1 MTLSPGAGGGTV
13 IPPSASD
20 NLTAPLQLP
29 AAVGAPLTTEGGNTL
44 DSGAGDQ
51 AVPTGVTTWGLSGWM
66 TSIQATGISL
76 SYAGSYQFGLGAV
89 SAPALGGD
97 GTNFYVSANTGSI
110 YLRSIPGTQNNASI
124 VTTTG
129 FQVCDSAGAVTTIL
143 PSDGGISTTPPAVAT
158 PAIPATGVA
167 VTNST
172 GVDVMVYIAGGT
184 VTEIA
189 IGATATGLTAGGVYL
204 AAGQTITLTY
214 SVAPTW
220 VWMAV

>member
-1 MTLSPGAGGGTV
+1 MAFPRPVDIRLLAPLTLPASPGK
-13 IPPSASD
+13 
-20 NLTAPLQLP
+20 
-29 AAVGAPLTTEGGNTL
+29 PLTTEGGNTL

-51 AVPTGVTTWGLSGWM
+51 GVPTGVTTWGLSGSGWM
-66 TSIQATGISL
+66 TSIQGAGIDL
-76 SYAGSYQFGLGAV
+76 SYAGSYQCGLGAV

-158 PAIPATGVA
+158 PAVPASATA
-167 VTNST
+167 LTNST

-184 VTEIA
+184 VTAVEI
-189 IGATATGLTAGGVYL
+189 GTVTTGLVAGGFYL
-204 AAGQTITLTY
+204 ANGETITLTY
-214 SVAPTW
+214 TAAPTW
-220 VWMAV
+220 QWLAI